1 MMRAVLTIA
10 SRELRSLFLSPLAW
24 TLLAVLFAI
33 AAYMFMAAVF
43 NYQIKQVQFQAFGES
58 GKFSL
63 TDWTVAPM
71 LGNAAVLLLL
81 IMPMLTMRLFAE
93 EKRRG
98 TWAAIASS
106 PLAPMEII
114 LGKYM
119 GLLLF
124 LAITVSLLA
133 LPPLLLFFFGNP
145 DPGQLLSGLL
155 GLFLLAAS
163 FGAVGLAASSA
174 TDNPIVAALA
184 AFGLLLLLWVA
195 SWMGEA
201 GGSGV
206 AVLLNYLSL
215 TNHYQ
220 NFLTGVVSS
229 TDLVYFLLLA
239 AVGLLFARQRLMA
252 ERIRG

>member
-1 MMRAVLTIA
+1 MRAIRTIA
-10 SRELRSLFLSPLAW
+10 LRELRSMFLSPLAW

-33 AAYMFMAAVF
+33 TAYMFMAAVF
-43 NYQIKQVQFQAFGES
+43 NYQLKEMQFQSFGGAS
-58 GKFSL
+58 KLSL
-63 TDWTVAPM
+63 TDWTIAPM

-81 IMPMLTMRLFAE
+81 IMPMITMRLFAE

-98 TWAAIASS
+98 TWAAMASS

-114 LGKYM
+114 LGKYF

-124 LAITVSLLA
+124 LAITIMLLGV
-133 LPPLLLFFFGNP
+133 PVFLLFLFGNP
-145 DPGQLLSGLL
+145 DLGQTLSGLL
-155 GLFLLAAS
+155 GLFLLSAA
-163 FGAVGLAASSA
+163 FGAVGLATSSA

-184 AFGLLLLLWVA
+184 SFGVLLLLWVV
-195 SWMGEA
+195 SWVGES
-201 GGSGV
+201 GGSSMSV
-206 AVLLNYLSL
+206 VLNYLSL

-239 AVGLLFARQRLMA
+239 ATGLLFAQQRLMA

>member
-1 MMRAVLTIA
+1 MRALFTIA
-10 SRELRSLFLSPLAW
+10 LRELRTMFLSPMAW

-33 AAYMFMAAVF
+33 TSYMFMAAVF
-43 NYQIKQVQFQAFGES
+43 NYQIKQVQFQSFGEVT
-58 GKFSL
+58 KLSL

-93 EKRRG
+93 ERRRG

-106 PLAPMEII
+106 PLSPMEII
-114 LGKYM
+114 LGKYL

-124 LAITVSLLA
+124 LLITVALLA
-133 LPPLLLFFFGNP
+133 MPPLMLFFFGKP
-145 DPGQLLSGLL
+145 DIGQTLSGLI
-155 GLFLLAAS
+155 GLFLLSAA

-174 TDNPIVAALA
+174 TDNPIVAALT
-184 AFGLLLLLWVA
+184 AFGVLLLLWIA
-195 SWMGEA
+195 SWMGES
-201 GGSGV
+201 GGSSLATV
-206 AVLLNYLSL
+206 LNYLSL
-215 TNHYQ
+215 TGHYQ
-220 NFLTGVVSS
+220 NFLAGVVSS

-239 AVGLLFARQRLMA
+239 AIGLLFARQRLMA

>member
-1 MMRAVLTIA
+1 MRAACTIA
-10 SRELRSLFLSPLAW
+10 LRELRSLFLSPLAW

-33 AAYMFMAAVF
+33 TAYMFMAAVF
-43 NYQIKQVQFQAFGES
+43 NYQVKQVQFQSFGEIP
-58 GKFSL
+58 KLSL
-63 TDWTVAPM
+63 TDWTIAPM

-106 PLAPMEII
+106 PLSPMEII
-114 LGKYM
+114 LGKYL

-124 LAITVSLLA
+124 LAITVTLLA
-133 LPPLLLFFFGNP
+133 VPVGLLFLFGTP
-145 DPGQLLSGLL
+145 DLGQTLSGLG
-155 GLFLLAAS
+155 GLFLLASA

-174 TDNPIVAALA
+174 TDNPMVAALV
-184 AFGLLLLLWVA
+184 AFGVLLLLWVA
-195 SWMGEA
+195 SWVGES

-206 AVLLNYLSL
+206 STVLSYLSL

-220 NFLTGVVSS
+220 NFLTGVVNS

-252 ERIRG
+252 ERING

>member
-1 MMRAVLTIA
+1 MRAIGTIA
-10 SRELRSLFLSPLAW
+10 LRELRSMFLSPLAW

-33 AAYMFMAAVF
+33 TAYMFMAAVF
-43 NYQIKQVQFQAFGES
+43 NYQVKLVQFQSYGEV
-58 GKFSL
+58 GKLSL
-63 TDWTVAPM
+63 TDWTIAPM
-71 LGNAAVLLLL
+71 LGNAAVMLLL
-81 IMPMLTMRLFAE
+81 IIPMVTMRLFAE

-114 LGKYM
+114 LGKYL

-124 LAITVSLLA
+124 LAITVSLLS
-133 LPPLLLFFFGNP
+133 LPTFLLFFFGKP
-145 DPGQLLSGLL
+145 DLGQLLSGLL

-195 SWMGEA
+195 AWMGEA

-206 AVLLNYLSL
+206 GLLLGYLSI
-215 TNHYQ
+215 TGHYQ

-239 AVGLLFARQRLMA
+239 ATGLLFARQRLMA